1 MSIFKDVINNLKKF
15 DTWKI
20 QLTIVNNFISF
31 IDNGE
36 DHVMYSKS
44 DNIEVMIND
53 ESDEITL

>member
-53 ESDEITL
+53 ESDEMTL